1 MTRNKG
7 HLVSR
12 FSTGALLV
20 IVVLIN
26 FFTNVSMAFPAYA
39 QQPTGSIP
47 TVTGTPKGPSVIVYA
62 DQNIIGVFAGPDA
75 YLYDQVGLLLAGEEA
90 PALGYSLDGE
100 WIQIIYLGTP
110 GGKGWIYA
118 PFVGVLRGSE
128 LPVLPNPP
136 TATPRTTP
144 TINPTQAAIFG
155 LQLTP
160 ERLATYT
167 EPPPLEIPSYE
178 SVEQAG
184 SGFPVGMIIL
194 GLLLL
199 GILGAVIS
207 FLRPR

>member
-1 MTRNKG
+1 MTREKG
-7 HLVSR
+7 QLISR
-12 FSTGALLV
+12 FSAGGLLL
-20 IVVLIN
+20 IVVLIT
-26 FFTNVSMAFPAYA
+26 FLTNISLAFPASA

-62 DQNIIGVFAGPDA
+62 DRNIIGVYSGPDA
-75 YLYDQVGLLLAGEEA
+75 YLYDQVGILLAGEEA

-144 TINPTQAAIFG
+144 TINPTQAALFG

-160 ERLATYT
+160 ERLATFT
-167 EPPPLEIPSYE
+167 EPPPLEIPAYE
-178 SVEQAG
+178 PAEQGVSV
-184 SGFPVGMIIL
+184 FPMGMIIL

>member
-1 MTRNKG
+1 MKRSG
-7 HLVSR
+7 IHR
-12 FSTGALLV
+12 FSRILLGGFLLVGVLIALLTG
-20 IVVLIN
+20 ISSPLP
-26 FFTNVSMAFPAYA
+26 AFA

-47 TVTGTPKGPSVIVYA
+47 TVTGTPKGPVVIVYA
-62 DQNIIGVFAGPDA
+62 DRDIIGVFSGPDA
-75 YLYDQVGLLLAGEEA
+75 YLYDQVGILLAGEEA

-144 TINPTQAAIFG
+144 TIDPTQAARFG

-160 ERLATYT
+160 ERLATFT
-167 EPPPLEIPSYE
+167 EPPPLEVFSFEVPE
-178 SVEQAG
+178 GTG
-184 SGFPVGMIIL
+184 SALPVGMIIL

-199 GILGAVIS
+199 GMLGAVIS

>member
-1 MTRNKG
+1 MARK
-7 HLVSR
+7 SR
-12 FSTGALLV
+12 IPRFFVCGWMATALLFV
-20 IVVLIN
+20 
-26 FFTNVSMAFPAYA
+26 FFTSLTTAFPAIA

-62 DQNIIGVFAGPDA
+62 DRDIIGVFSGPDA
-75 YLYDQVGLLLAGEEA
+75 YLYDQVGILLAGEEA

-128 LPVLPNPP
+128 LPVLPNPA

-144 TINPTQAAIFG
+144 TIDPTRAELFG

-160 ERLATYT
+160 ANKATFT
-167 EPPPLEIPSYE
+167 EPSPLEIPSYE
-178 SVEQAG
+178 AEQENT
-184 SGFPVGMIIL
+184 SNFPVGMIIL
-194 GLLLL
+194 ALLLF
-199 GILGAVIS
+199 GILGAVVS
-207 FLRPR
+207 FLRTR

>member
-1 MTRNKG
+1 MTQKKG
-7 HLVSR
+7 HLFSR
-12 FSTGALLV
+12 FFVCGLLV
-20 IVVLIN
+20 TGMLLAFI
-26 FFTNVSMAFPAYA
+26 TSVSSTIPASA
-39 QQPTGSIP
+39 QQPTGYIP
-47 TVTGTPKGPSVIVYA
+47 TVTGTPKGPSVIVYS
-62 DQNIIGVFAGPDA
+62 DQDIIGVFAGPDA
-75 YLYDQVGLLLAGEEA
+75 YLYDQVGILLAGEEA

-100 WIQIIYLGTP
+100 WIQIIYLGTA

-144 TINPTQAAIFG
+144 TIDPTQAALFG

-160 ERLATYT
+160 ARLATYT

-178 SVEQAG
+178 YAEETG
-184 SGFPVGMIIL
+184 SGFPMGMLIL
-194 GLLLL
+194 GLLLI

>member
-1 MTRNKG
+1 MTREKG
-7 HLVSR
+7 QLISR
-12 FSTGALLV
+12 FSAGGLLF
-20 IVVLIN
+20 IVVLIT
-26 FFTNVSMAFPAYA
+26 FLTNISLAFPASA

-62 DQNIIGVFAGPDA
+62 DRNIIGVYSGPDA
-75 YLYDQVGLLLAGEEA
+75 YLYDQVGILLAGEEA

-144 TINPTQAAIFG
+144 TINPTQAALFG

-160 ERLATYT
+160 ERLATFT
-167 EPPPLEIPSYE
+167 EPPPLEIPAYE
-178 SVEQAG
+178 PAEQGVSV
-184 SGFPVGMIIL
+184 FPMGMIIL